1 MKALFILNAA
11 PYGHEPTY
19 NALRLAGALS
29 KRDHNAV
36 RIYLMGDAVGVARL
50 GQKVPDGHYNLELM
64 LQKVLHQR
72 GDVGVCGT
80 CMDARALQAIELIEG
95 AHRGTL
101 DELADW
107 TEWADQVLTF

>member
-1 MKALFILNAA
+1 MKALFILNTA
-11 PYGHEPTY
+11 PYGHETTY
-19 NALRLAGALS
+19 NALRLVGALS
-29 KRDHNAV
+29 KRDHNTV
-36 RIYLMGDAVGVARL
+36 RIYLMGDAVGAARH
-50 GQKVPDGHYNLELM
+50 GQKVPEGYYNLELM

-80 CMDARALQAIELIEG
+80 CMDVRALQATELIEG
-95 AHRGTL
+95 IHRGTL